1 MMMLKTAWN
10 EVTKKIILNFFR
22 KSEITVEA
30 QTGAVNDHG
39 DSFNLG
45 GRGGGDKIT
54 AVKE

>member
-22 KSEITVEA
+22 KSEISVEP

-45 GRGGGDKIT
+45 GRGGGIKLLL
-54 AVKE
+54 

>member
-22 KSEITVEA
+22 KSEISVEA

-39 DSFNLG
+39 DSLIWVG
-45 GRGGGDKIT
+45 EGGGDKIT